1 MSIFS
6 IDDDLK
12 KLTVRA
18 TASLDKIDA
27 AVYEVNQLVV
37 ELRTEL
43 AAVKRGREAMGSTPP
58 IYNIGVER

>member
-27 AVYEVNQLVV
+27 AVFEVNQLVV

-43 AAVKRGREAMGSTPP
+43 AAVKRGREAMGAPVTMYG
-58 IYNIGVER
+58 IQGQG